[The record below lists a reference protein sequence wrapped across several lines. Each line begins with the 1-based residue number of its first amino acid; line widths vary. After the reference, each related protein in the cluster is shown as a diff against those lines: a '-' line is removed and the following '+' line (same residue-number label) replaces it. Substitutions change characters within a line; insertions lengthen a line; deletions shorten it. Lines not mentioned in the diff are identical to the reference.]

1 MESLIVFEMKKGRI
15 LTFSLKLF
23 SVYVLIMTPSNQ
35 SFGGYHMFFLK
46 LRFVTWK
53 GFILLVHVKHLRKSI
68 KPKFEVG
75 ILVCSPKLSKS
86 FLVFYKRFLNGTLR

>member
-35 SFGGYHMFFLK
+35 SFGGYHMFFFETAVCYLE
-46 LRFVTWK
+46 
-53 GFILLVHVKHLRKSI
+53 GFHFIGPCETSQKVNQTQI
-68 KPKFEVG
+68 
-75 ILVCSPKLSKS
+75 
-86 FLVFYKRFLNGTLR
+86 